1 MQNIILNMTSR
12 RTNTPVYSQNNLSN
26 QRLEAHASVDW
37 ITFIDPCS
45 GWSCQVIIPEKCSG
59 VQNQHLLM
67 PTSNNGLLLNIYY
80 VQAYTTDYHCVN
92 HESKKEH
99 WPVLTFFDKKILSLQ
114 IIFCHLNVV
123 KWGRHKYC
131 ITWLGTKFQH
141 RECSLCEK
149 VHGNQDAV
157 VLFISTKGVCFNWS
171 SCHMKF
177 PFSIDAE

>member
-1 MQNIILNMTSR
+1 MTAAHNFSLESLYSPIFLNIKVHRKWCCWRNFPFYYFKYMQNIILNMTSR

-80 VQAYTTDYHCVN
+80 VQAYTTNFMPKINSNYRPLRKSL
-92 HESKKEH
+92 SKKE
-99 WPVLTFFDKKILSLQ
+99 Q
-114 IIFCHLNVV
+114 
-123 KWGRHKYC
+123 
-131 ITWLGTKFQH
+131 WL
-141 RECSLCEK
+141 
-149 VHGNQDAV
+149 V
-157 VLFISTKGVCFNWS
+157 S
-171 SCHMKF
+171 SSYGK
-177 PFSIDAE
+177 PFSSL